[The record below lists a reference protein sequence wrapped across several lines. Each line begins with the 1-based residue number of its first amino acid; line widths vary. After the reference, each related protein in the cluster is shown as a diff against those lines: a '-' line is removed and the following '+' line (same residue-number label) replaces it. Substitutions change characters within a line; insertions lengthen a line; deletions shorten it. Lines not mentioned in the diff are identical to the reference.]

1 MRTVLAVECGEGKTA
16 PVAGVVIFVENDLKN
31 LGCSCY
37 QFKICCRFSKLV
49 YFMLFESISK
59 IPGLFVGPTGRAR
72 GRLSTASAVSGSLAD
87 SLVLVRGAPV
97 VGTTCRSNCQ
107 TARLTMLIF

>member
-1 MRTVLAVECGEGKTA
+1 MRTVLAVECGERKTV

-49 YFMLFESISK
+49 YFMLFYGGSELTVFTNLKSLTTHTPLPASH
-59 IPGLFVGPTGRAR
+59 PT
-72 GRLSTASAVSGSLAD
+72 
-87 SLVLVRGAPV
+87 
-97 VGTTCRSNCQ
+97 N
-107 TARLTMLIF
+107 